1 MFKINSFSFIN
12 QNNRSSFSSS
22 SSSSTN
28 SVQRFPSKLV
38 KNSRGQGMIE
48 YMILV
53 ALIAIGT
60 IGVVK
65 VVGQNVGKQFENINR
80 GLGAKKTQ
88 KLQLDNASDGQTNR
102 KDLSNF
108 MDGARNE

>member
-1 MFKINSFSFIN
+1 MRLFFCKSIS
-12 QNNRSSFSSS
+12 NN
-22 SSSSTN
+22 
-28 SVQRFPSKLV
+28 K
-38 KNSRGQGMIE
+38 GQGMIE

-65 VVGQNVGKQFENINR
+65 VVGQNVTKQYENINR
-80 GLGAKKTQ
+80 ALGAKKTQ
-88 KLQLDNASDGQTNR
+88 KLQLDNASDGQLNR

-108 MDGARNE
+108 MDGSRNE

>member
-1 MFKINSFSFIN
+1 MFKIHSFKLTN
-12 QNNRSSFSSS
+12 TKVSSS
-22 SSSSTN
+22 WSCSSSTN
-28 SVQRFPSKLV
+28 SDQKFPLKLI
-38 KNSRGQGMIE
+38 KDSRGQGMIE

-108 MDGARNE
+108 MDGARND